1 MADSRLSR
9 QFPSGQLTM
18 GILTEQGQKKC
29 FKDAMNILSNN
40 VGKSALAQKS
50 NSMEQLA
57 ESKWG
62 PCNFHYLRKKKLVLG
77 RKQPPTGPQVD
88 NRYPKSGT
96 SLVALPAPANAGDLG
111 SIPGSRRSPGGG
123 NGNPLQSSE
132 LENPMDRGVWW
143 ASPWGHKDV
152 CNTT

>member
-18 GILTEQGQKKC
+18 GILTEQGQKKG

-57 ESKWG
+57 ESK
-62 PCNFHYLRKKKLVLG
+62 
-77 RKQPPTGPQVD
+77 
-88 NRYPKSGT
+88 
-96 SLVALPAPANAGDLG
+96 
-111 SIPGSRRSPGGG
+111 
-123 NGNPLQSSE
+123 
-132 LENPMDRGVWW
+132 
-143 ASPWGHKDV
+143 
-152 CNTT
+152 